1 MLSKVVI
8 GVDQIPNP
16 EINRIEAELRQ
27 AERDYIIAERNFQR
41 ATAEATN
48 YNPYG
53 GWASVLNQW
62 AGLAGQAQAGKAR
75 SNARDRTRKMVS
87 QTINDTH
94 VFRKERFGSYNY
106 DVVVI
111 KSEKNSI
118 FDVLSMNNGNFYSK
132 SLKIDEVKNFNVAY
146 GLNPQDKSYKS
157 LTAKYSSE
165 EDVSLWGNKK
175 IKDVSLETLKTKIQT
190 SGEFEKLKSKREI
203 IF

>member
-75 SNARDRTRKMVS
+75 SNARDELERWSAKLSTTPMYLEKRK
-87 QTINDTH
+87 IW
-94 VFRKERFGSYNY
+94 F
-106 DVVVI
+106 
-111 KSEKNSI
+111 
-118 FDVLSMNNGNFYSK
+118 L
-132 SLKIDEVKNFNVAY
+132 
-146 GLNPQDKSYKS
+146 
-157 LTAKYSSE
+157 
-165 EDVSLWGNKK
+165 
-175 IKDVSLETLKTKIQT
+175 
-190 SGEFEKLKSKREI
+190 
-203 IF
+203 

>member
-62 AGLAGQAQAGKAR
+62 AGLADRLKQVKQDLMQGIDSKDGQAKL
-75 SNARDRTRKMVS
+75 STTPMYLERK
-87 QTINDTH
+87 IW
-94 VFRKERFGSYNY
+94 
-106 DVVVI
+106 
-111 KSEKNSI
+111 
-118 FDVLSMNNGNFYSK
+118 
-132 SLKIDEVKNFNVAY
+132 SL
-146 GLNPQDKSYKS
+146 
-157 LTAKYSSE
+157 
-165 EDVSLWGNKK
+165 
-175 IKDVSLETLKTKIQT
+175 
-190 SGEFEKLKSKREI
+190 
-203 IF
+203 